1 MLRVDNGNVLENSSN
16 IQYAKLPADKCVSR
30 REEYE
35 KLRKA
40 SCDPNA
46 DEIKQ
51 LQDLQRKSACQ
62 VHYCVP
68 TKTCMAKVGLHDA
81 NGNFLTQSLVS
92 ANLDTNMRINNQI
105 GYVYQEKRLADTDA
119 LINAL
124 RNQNPLTASVAQK
137 IQISNNELFGK
148 PHAWDGTDTGHHC
161 PQKCPEKPKPC
172 FKTKCKKAD
181 PLFNPGLGIGSDGLE
196 AKEYRRDFVIG
207 RNFQERLETAQTTA
221 VGVQAVASTATM
233 GTGETLRGQPQIVGK
248 PVGRPQ
254 TVSSSATTA
263 EPSPRM
269 GGRELDI
276 L

>member
-1 MLRVDNGNVLENSSN
+1 MLRVDNGSVLENSNN
-16 IQYAKLPADKCVSR
+16 INYAKLPEDKCVKR
-30 REEYE
+30 RDEFE
-35 KLRKA
+35 KVRKA
-40 SCDPNA
+40 SCDKNA
-46 DEIKQ
+46 DEVKE
-51 LQDLQRKSACQ
+51 LQELQRRSACQ
-62 VHYCVP
+62 VHYCTP
-68 TKTCMAKVGLHDA
+68 TKTCMAKVGLHDS

-92 ANLDTNMRINNQI
+92 ANVDGNLRINNQI

-148 PHAWDGTDTGHHC
+148 PHAWDGPDTGHHC
-161 PQKCPEKPKPC
+161 PNKCPPAPSKPC
-172 FKTKCKKAD
+172 PARPCKKAD
-181 PLFNPGLGIGSDGLE
+181 PLFNPGIGIGSDGLE

-207 RNFQERLETAQTTA
+207 RNFQERLETATQ
-221 VGVQAVASTATM
+221 GVQAVATMATM
-233 GTGETLRGQPQIVGK
+233 ATGETLRGQPQIVGK

-254 TVSSSATTA
+254 TTSTATTA
-263 EPSPRM
+263 VGSPRG